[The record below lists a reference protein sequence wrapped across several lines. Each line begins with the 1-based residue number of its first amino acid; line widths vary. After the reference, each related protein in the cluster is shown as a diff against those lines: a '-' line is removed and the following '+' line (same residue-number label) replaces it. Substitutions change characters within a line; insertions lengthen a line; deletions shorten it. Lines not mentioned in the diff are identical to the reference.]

1 MTRSSRFVQRAVVDR
16 WIRGRSAVSVGNAL
30 YHTVGDREAAVKSLA
45 IDYDHAYQEVGHAV
59 GVLPYEGSAERVKK
73 NNLWYTWWKAVAPP
87 LFDGWTKFKAEQL
100 SGDTTGPGGS
110 YIAYGNRFET
120 DWPVYENW
128 RKRLVDFRDGAN
140 QMGIHLTS
148 PHPAEL
154 PTTTVEDVK
163 DVAKNVAKK
172 AAGAAGDIWT
182 LGKVAVYGGLA
193 LGAAIALGSLISNLR
208 SGKDPATNYLALAGR
223 R

>member
-1 MTRSSRFVQRAVVDR
+1 MTTRSTRFDRPDVQR
-16 WIRGRSAVSVGNAL
+16 WIRGRGGVVVGNAL
-30 YHTVGDREAAVKSLA
+30 YHTVGDREEAVKALA
-45 IDYDHAYQEVGHAV
+45 LDFDHAYQEVGHAV

-73 NNLWYTWWKAVAPP
+73 NNLWYQWWKAVAPP
-87 LFDGWTKFKAEQL
+87 LFEGWTKFKAEQL
-100 SGDTTGPGGS
+100 SGDTTGPGGG

-120 DWPVYENW
+120 GWDVYEAW
-128 RKRLVDFRDGAN
+128 RKRLVDFREGAK

-154 PTTTVEDVK
+154 PTTVVQDVK
-163 DVAKNVAKK
+163 NVAQDVAKKVG
-172 AAGAAGDIWT
+172 GAAGDVWT

-193 LGAAIALGSLISNLR
+193 LGAAIALGSLFSNLR
-208 SGKDPATNYLALAGR
+208 SGKDPASNYLALAGR